1 MGKLLMHGYTQK
13 SDDKNDLINKNM
25 SIVKKIAYYY
35 LGRVH
40 QVVEI
45 EDLLQIGMVG
55 LIEAAHNYQPHEGV
69 VFENYARL
77 RVKGAI
83 IDFLRKSSNLCRGTI
98 KRKQDFDKASRKL
111 EIEHKRL
118 PQAEEVASE
127 LKIDVS
133 ELMSWKHDFAASKH
147 QSIEEA
153 TEAYGDFLFS
163 GDPSVEEKIL
173 NGELKGI
180 LRANIERL
188 NKQQLL
194 VLQLYYVEELNVYE
208 IAEVLSVSTGRVSQ
222 IKSAA
227 IKALRE
233 LIESQVNA

>member
-1 MGKLLMHGYTQK
+1 MHGYTQK
-13 SDDKNDLINKNM
+13 SDDKNELINKNM

-118 PQAEEVASE
+118 PQVEEVASE
-127 LKIDVS
+127 LKIEVS
-133 ELMSWKHDFAASKH
+133 ELMSWKHDFAASRH

-163 GDPSVEEKIL
+163 GDPSVEEK
-173 NGELKGI
+173 KKSPY
-180 LRANIERL
+180 A
-188 NKQQLL
+188 
-194 VLQLYYVEELNVYE
+194 
-208 IAEVLSVSTGRVSQ
+208 SVASSM
-222 IKSAA
+222 
-227 IKALRE
+227 L
-233 LIESQVNA
+233 